1 MGRCGPRDETFA
13 APEPVRN
20 EKFVLKS
27 VDMLRLWLLSGS
39 VLGFLGVAAGSF
51 GAHGLKALL
60 EANGQSANWETAVRY
75 CLYHALVLVLVG
87 VLAGLPQAGAARGLL
102 STAGWAFLLGT
113 LVFSGFLSALA
124 LSGVKVLGAIV
135 PIGGV
140 LLLVGW
146 ACLAAAGWAWGT
158 SE

>member
-1 MGRCGPRDETFA
+1 MKTPM
-13 APEPVRN
+13 P
-20 EKFVLKS
+20 
-27 VDMLRLWLLSGS
+27 RLWIICGS

-75 CLYHALVLVLVG
+75 CLFHAIALVLVG
-87 VLAGLPQAGAARGLL
+87 ILAWLPQASAARGLV
-102 STAGWAFLLGT
+102 STAGWSFLVGT
-113 LVFSGFLSALA
+113 VIFSGMLAALA
-124 LSGVKVLGAIV
+124 LSGVKILGAIV

-146 ACLAAAGWAWGT
+146 ACLAAAAWM
-158 SE
+158 SK

>member
-1 MGRCGPRDETFA
+1 MP
-13 APEPVRN
+13 
-20 EKFVLKS
+20 
-27 VDMLRLWLLSGS
+27 RLWIICGS

-75 CLYHALVLVLVG
+75 CLFHAIALVLVG
-87 VLAGLPQAGAARGLL
+87 ILAWLPQASAARGLV
-102 STAGWAFLLGT
+102 STAGWSFLFGT
-113 LVFSGFLSALA
+113 VIFSGMLAALA
-124 LSGVKVLGAIV
+124 LSGVKILGAIV

-146 ACLAAAGWAWGT
+146 ACLAAAAWM
-158 SE
+158 SK